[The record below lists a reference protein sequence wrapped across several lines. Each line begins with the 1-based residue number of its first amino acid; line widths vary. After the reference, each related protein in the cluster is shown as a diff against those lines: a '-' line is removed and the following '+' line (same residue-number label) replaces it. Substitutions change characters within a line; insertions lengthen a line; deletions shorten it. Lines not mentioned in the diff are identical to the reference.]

1 MLPCEHP
8 ARDQIQIRCCSLY
21 LSFTIANLKQHV
33 FARGFFASEP
43 SPIRLVAPSRSP
55 RKWSDHHRSADAKA
69 AVSCST
75 DPGDGWIEKIRLDRR
90 QQLFR
95 KRRTISE
102 RPRRRVKNPAIGAR
116 LDGIDAGKPTF
127 DRYATRRPAG

>member
-1 MLPCEHP
+1 M
-8 ARDQIQIRCCSLY
+8 
-21 LSFTIANLKQHV
+21 

-55 RKWSDHHRSADAKA
+55 RKWADHHRSADAKA

-75 DPGDGWIEKIRLDRR
+75 APGDGWIEKIRLDRR

-95 KRRTISE
+95 KRRTTSE
-102 RPRRRVKNPAIGAR
+102 RPRSRTAESPNKPQPIT
-116 LDGIDAGKPTF
+116 GKTQLASPEA
-127 DRYATRRPAG
+127 ATM

>member
-21 LSFTIANLKQHV
+21 LSFTIANVKQHV

-102 RPRRRVKNPAIGAR
+102 RPRRRTADSLRFSEQSGHHWP
-116 LDGIDAGKPTF
+116 P
-127 DRYATRRPAG
+127 

>member
-21 LSFTIANLKQHV
+21 LSFTIGNVKQHV

-102 RPRRRVKNPAIGAR
+102 RPRRRTAESPNKPQQITGLTQLAYPAAAISR
-116 LDGIDAGKPTF
+116 SH
-127 DRYATRRPAG
+127 